1 MDGAIASGTPKL
13 GWGGAPSHVRSAI
26 ETMVGASVVDAISMP
41 GGFNPG
47 IASRLRLADGSSV
60 FVKSVSEEL
69 NRASARMHRREAV
82 VVDTLQRYD
91 EVPDLLGVLDDGGW
105 VTLVFEDVAGRH
117 PSLPWR
123 HDDLERIL
131 RVQHDM
137 ARQLTPAPLEADPLA
152 AANEEFDC
160 WANLAQDP
168 DLLVNLN
175 LSWATDRLAELLEL
189 QERWSGAV
197 EGDTLLHGD
206 LRADQVLFAEERTVF
221 VDWPH
226 VRTGPSWADIVMLA
240 PSVALQGGPSPEQ
253 LIAMSPTSRG
263 WPEDDLLAFG
273 TAAAGG
279 LLWYSTQPPPPGLPT
294 VREFQRAQ
302 GRVLLEWIGRARNWI
317 DGPT

>member
-1 MDGAIASGTPKL
+1 MQWAIASGTPKL
-13 GWGGAPSHVRSAI
+13 AWNDAPPHVRSAI
-26 ETMVGASVVDAISMP
+26 ETLIGAPVVDAISMP

-47 IASRLRLADGSSV
+47 IASRLRLDDGSSV
-60 FVKSVSEEL
+60 FVKSVSDEFD
-69 NRASARMHRREAV
+69 RSSARMHRREAV

-105 VTLVFEDVAGRH
+105 VTLVFEDVAGGH

-123 HDDLERIL
+123 HADLERIL
-131 RVQHDM
+131 RVHHDL
-137 ARQLTPAPLEADPLA
+137 AEQLTPAPLEADPLA
-152 AANEEFDC
+152 AATEQFD
-160 WANLAQDP
+160 WWGDLAQDP
-168 DLLVNLN
+168 GVLVDLDV
-175 LSWATDRLAELLEL
+175 SWASDHLEGLLEL
-189 QERWSGAV
+189 QERWSDALDG
-197 EGDTLLHGD
+197 GTLLHGD
-206 LRADQVLFAEERTVF
+206 LRADQILFADERTVF

-226 VRTGPSWADIVMLA
+226 ACIGPAWADVVMLA

-253 LIAMSPTSRG
+253 LIAMSPTARG
-263 WPEDDLLAFG
+263 CPEDDLLAFG

-317 DGPT
+317 DGRR